1 MNKIN
6 LGNTPPKNR
15 PAQPKAKATIS
26 SPRTPVRATFPVR
39 HNLYLV
45 QQSQPELPSGS
56 GDMPV
61 RREAVE
67 VSPQISRGML
77 LEIRQNI
84 AQADPQTPRDR
95 VFQVR
100 PDIQPPRLQT
110 AYERRKFSEEMLP
123 VRVSNKI
130 KKQILKKLS
139 DKLSKE
145 KSDTSVTRT
154 VIQKALQNS
163 GNQKELLEDISKFG
177 YGKESYTRVENAI
190 GMASYLNLK
199 NFDTFPNECMEKR
212 IMLRIDHKVEQILAN
227 IQSRNII
234 QSGNSFNDIRI
245 INGVTNDFINSN
257 GWLDGTINMAMMAAS
272 IPVDRPV
279 YPIPFLGQE
288 DG

>member
-6 LGNTPPKNR
+6 LGNTPPRNR

-39 HNLYLV
+39 NNLHLV
-45 QQSQPELPSGS
+45 QQSQAELPSGS

-61 RREAVE
+61 RREATE
-67 VSPQISRGML
+67 FS
-77 LEIRQNI
+77 
-84 AQADPQTPRDR
+84 PQTPRNR
-95 VFQVR
+95 VSQVM

-130 KKQILKKLS
+130 KNKILKKLS
-139 DKLSKE
+139 EKLSKE

-177 YGKESYTRVENAI
+177 YGKKIYTRVENAI
-190 GMASYLNLK
+190 AMASYLNLK
-199 NFDTFPNECMEKR
+199 DFHTFPNECMEKR
-212 IMLRIDHKVEQILAN
+212 IMSRIDHKVEQILTN

-234 QSGNSFNDIRI
+234 QSGNSFDDIRI
-245 INGVTNDFINSN
+245 INDVTNDFINSN
-257 GWLDGTINMAMMAAS
+257 GWLDGTINMAMSAAS